1 MISPYRLA
9 LTHFNDL
16 TIGPVRHA
24 SLLEVLGSDEKIWR
38 ATTDELQSG
47 GLSRGMAAKFIAWRT
62 TQDPQAL
69 LDDTLKRGI
78 SLVTLDDPEYPELL
92 RAIHDAPYVLYYRGT
107 LPPAD
112 ALLVGVVGSRQASQY
127 GLKVAGELSEA
138 LARHHLVI
146 VSGLAW
152 GIDEE
157 AHKATVKVNGK
168 TIAVLGCGL
177 DANDSYRKIQLAE
190 EILAKG
196 GAVISEYP
204 PEMPSLTHHF
214 PIRNRIIS
222 GMSKG
227 TLVVEA
233 AEKSGSLITARAA
246 LMENREVFAVPG
258 SIHSPTSVGTNRLCR
273 DGAHVVTC
281 ANDILEVLGV
291 TPRVTSTEV
300 PAAMIPHAAPEARA
314 ILALLNH
321 EPKHIDDLALT
332 VNLPSH
338 TVGATLTI
346 MEIEGYARH
355 VGGGNYTR

>member
-9 LTHFNDL
+9 LTYFNDL
-16 TIGPVRHA
+16 AIGPVRHA
-24 SLLEVLGSDEKIWR
+24 SLLEVLGSDENIWR
-38 ATTDELQSG
+38 ASADELQSG
-47 GLSRGMAAKFIAWRT
+47 GLTRDMAIKFIEWRA

-78 SLVTLDDPEYPELL
+78 SLVTLDDPEYPQLL

-112 ALLVGVVGSRQASQY
+112 ALLVGVVGSRRATDY
-127 GLKVAGELSEA
+127 GLRVAADLSEK

-152 GIDEE
+152 GIDEA
-157 AHKATVKVNGK
+157 AHKATVKANGK

-190 EILAKG
+190 EIVSKG
-196 GAVISEYP
+196 GAIISEYP
-204 PEMPSLTHHF
+204 PEMPSYTHHF

-273 DGAHVVTC
+273 DGAHVVTS
-281 ANDILEVLGV
+281 AEDILNVLGV
-291 TPRVTSTEV
+291 TPRETANEARAT
-300 PAAMIPHAAPEARA
+300 MIPPATPEARA
-314 ILALLNH
+314 ILELLNH
-321 EPKHIDDLALT
+321 EPKHIDDLAIA
-332 VNLPSH
+332 VALPSH
-338 TVGATLTI
+338 TVGGTLTI

>member
-16 TIGPVRHA
+16 AIGPVHHA
-24 SLLEVLGSDEKIWR
+24 SLLEFLGSDEKIWH
-38 ATTDELQSG
+38 ANTNELQQG
-47 GLSRGMAAKFIAWRT
+47 GLSYGMAKKFIAWRA

-78 SLVTLDDPEYPELL
+78 SLVTQDDAEYPQLL
-92 RAIHDAPYVLYYRGT
+92 RAIHDAPYVLYYRGS

-112 ALLVGVVGSRQASQY
+112 ALLVGIVGSRRATDY
-127 GLKVAGELSEA
+127 GLKVAADLAEK

-152 GIDEE
+152 GIDEA
-157 AHKATVKVNGK
+157 AHRATVKVNGK

-177 DANDSYRKIQLAE
+177 DANDAERKHKLAE
-190 EILAKG
+190 EIIAKG

-204 PEMPSLTHHF
+204 PLVPSLDHHF

-222 GMSKG
+222 GLSKG

-233 AEKSGSLITARAA
+233 AVKSGSLITARAA
-246 LMENREVFAVPG
+246 LAENREVFAVPG
-258 SIHSPTSVGTNRLCR
+258 SIYSPTSQGTNRLGR
-273 DGAHVVTC
+273 DGAHMVTC
-281 ANDILEVLGV
+281 AEDILEALGV
-291 TPRVTSTEV
+291 TPRVVDAEV
-300 PAAMIPHAAPEARA
+300 PETMVPPATAEARA

-321 EPKHIDDLALT
+321 EAKHIDDLALA
-332 VNLPSH
+332 VGLPSH
-338 TVGATLTI
+338 TVGATLTM

-355 VGGGNYTR
+355 AGGQRYTR